1 MLSSDGLFKMRLS
14 NEQGSQKLEK
24 CGRFMKEISLKKFDR
39 KPLESLF
46 SMLESTLLKRKWGSK
61 CYLVMVFYNEA
72 LK

>member
-1 MLSSDGLFKMRLS
+1 
-14 NEQGSQKLEK
+14 
-24 CGRFMKEISLKKFDR
+24 MKRGVRNWKNTTVHERNQSKKFDR